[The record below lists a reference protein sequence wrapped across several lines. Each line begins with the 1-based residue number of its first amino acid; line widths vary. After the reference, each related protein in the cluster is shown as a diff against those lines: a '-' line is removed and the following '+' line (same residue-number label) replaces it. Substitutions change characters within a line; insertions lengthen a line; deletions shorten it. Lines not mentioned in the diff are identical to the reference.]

1 MASRRDTQ
9 VIHIDPTT
17 GALGLDPAGDF
28 ESEKDAV
35 EEVTRGSRWTATKA
49 RAILGYAAVGGVG
62 LLLVATKVAATIPCL
77 KATIYDFVF
86 LSTNFGSQEFCFPL

>member
-1 MASRRDTQ
+1 MGRRDTQ

-49 RAILGYAAVGGVG
+49 RAVLGYAAVGGVG
-62 LLLVATKVAATIPCL
+62 LLLVATIPCL
-77 KATIYDFVF
+77 KATIYDFFF
-86 LSTNFGSQEFCFPL
+86 LATNFGSQEFCFPI